1 MVGRRRARIGAA
13 LDDEVVGLAAHDVD
27 LRNQKAVDVP
37 CNAPAD
43 VAFFE
48 NELEKGL
55 IEFILGLGVSI
66 CLDMVSIETLDLDI
80 SKS

>member
-13 LDDEVVGLAAHDVD
+13 LDDEVVGLAAHHVD

-55 IEFILGLGVSI
+55 IEFILI
-66 CLDMVSIETLDLDI
+66 
-80 SKS
+80 